1 LKEAGEAELSVC
13 CIGMDAQK
21 ARHQFEREAIAEAA
35 RQGLIC
41 INKRGYSGDV
51 SMQRFVLQSEA
62 RMLAKDLERVRAKLA
77 KLDRAAA
84 SN

>member
-1 LKEAGEAELSVC
+1 
-13 CIGMDAQK
+13 MDKQK
-21 ARHQFEREAIAEAA
+21 ARRQFERKAIAEAA

-51 SMQRFVLQSEA
+51 SMQRFVLESEA

-77 KLDRAAA
+77 KLNGAAA